1 MANDIDK
8 TSPHYKGE
16 FGSIYEVNQ
25 KFPSGGVEGDYVA
38 IDGWAHYWNADR
50 GTWCVNAQ
58 RDSYWDELI
67 TGIINKLKLF
77 KGATYMG
84 VAGVST
90 VPEKIAGVKMY
101 YFAKAAGRYSGFG
114 GLQLVQGINVL
125 YSDNGTSWV
134 ATPLLEVA
142 QELGVSTEKVMSQKA
157 VNTELG
163 KKADK
168 ETVNAALD
176 KKADKE
182 TVNAALDK
190 KADKETVNAA
200 LDKKADKETVN
211 AALDKKADK
220 ETVNAALDKKADKET
235 VNAALGKKFDKESVA
250 QESGDSEVLVMSQKS
265 VSDKLSDLSKLSN
278 EAVYGKY
285 TITDFNNYSW
295 NGSIVNIDSK
305 YKSIKI
311 PVTKGKKYTFE
322 FEGGNIQTKVKL
334 SGNIVVGTNTGFIDY
349 YRGEEVDSETKF
361 LLVTFS
367 NDTISVTV
375 KVDSSVQEHLSLL
388 GVNIA
393 NVDAKATA
401 NKSQLNLLV
410 QESPNLFDASK
421 NVDPNIFWGYQQQ
434 GTLVEENKYFIT
446 YKIPVEKS
454 TEYSINFLPT
464 TLDKKFAINY
474 YTENDKYNGSS
485 AETTF
490 ITGADTA
497 YIRFCVTI
505 SMYSLEEFNNSFML
519 VKGDSSKVPSKYV
532 KYGENVIGEVLEK
545 NISLKLEDAKS
556 YTDSVSNKTGV
567 RFSSKSVPIISLVYD
582 DNSSNDD
589 TLVKLADERGL
600 KVTFSTIGSTN
611 GFDSLGNKLKGWIA
625 KGHGVVSH
633 GCTTG
638 NDMVGID
645 GKPFTTGDSMRFNC
659 DKDAIKMVEGNI
671 SALDIYGLPHN
682 GIAYFNNWDSSSP
695 RLRNLITRYYQ
706 YGITLSG
713 DGINDTSADI
723 FNLKRYTT
731 DSNTMLK
738 EAKQFI
744 DSAINSNVWLIFGGH
759 MDRTATG
766 SDNYSTMSDFIELLD
781 YISEKVKLGQLVSL
795 NTDEA
800 FFEFQSRKL
809 VQNVIPN
816 FEVDNSVT
824 VGALRIKEGVVKVC
838 TNSGTNAIYELIIS
852 GTPTDGT
859 ITIGLDNKNS
869 NKDYTFNI
877 TSGMSIE
884 DILVLIQTALVS
896 MSNNNQ
902 TYNII
907 SDSNNHLIFSRAV
920 KGECA
925 LPTIN
930 AGTTGLTLLFKEIK
944 KGINT
949 IFN

>member
-38 IDGWAHYWNADR
+38 IDGWAHYWNANR

-84 VAGVST
+84 VADVST
-90 VPEKIAGVKMY
+90 IPEKIAGVKMY
-101 YFAKAAGRYSGFG
+101 YFAKAAGTYSGFG
-114 GLQLVQGINVL
+114 GLQLAQGINVL
-125 YSDNGTSWV
+125 YTDNGTSWT

-157 VNTELG
+157 VNTELD

-168 ETVNAALD
+168 AAMDVELD
-176 KKADKE
+176 KKADKSAVDVE
-182 TVNAALDK
+182 LGK
-190 KADKETVNAA
+190 KADKSAVDTE
-200 LDKKADKETVN
+200 
-211 AALDKKADK
+211 
-220 ETVNAALDKKADKET
+220 
-235 VNAALGKKFDKESVA
+235 LGKKFDKESVV
-250 QESGDSEVLVMSQKS
+250 QEFGDSEELVMSQKA
-265 VSDKLSDLSKLSN
+265 VSTELSNLSKLSN
-278 EAVYGKY
+278 EAIDGKY

-322 FEGGNIQTKVKL
+322 SEGGAIQTTIKL
-334 SGNIVVGTNTGFIDY
+334 SGNIVVGTNTGFIGY

-361 LLVTFS
+361 LLVTFN
-367 NDTISVTV
+367 NDTISATV
-375 KVDSSVQEHLSLL
+375 KVDSSVREQLSLL
-388 GVNIA
+388 DTNIA

-421 NVDPNIFWGYQQQ
+421 NVEPNVFWGYQQQ
-434 GTLVEENKYFIT
+434 GTLVEENKYFVT

-464 TLDKKFAINY
+464 ALGKNFAINY
-474 YTENDKYNGSS
+474 YTENDRYNGGS
-485 AETTF
+485 ADTTF
-490 ITGADTA
+490 ITGDATT

-519 VKGDSSKVPSKYV
+519 VKGDSSKIPSKYV
-532 KYGENVIGEVLEK
+532 KYGENVIGEVLEE
-545 NISLKLEDAKS
+545 NISSKMKESLQEANN
-556 YTDSVSNKTGV
+556 YTDSVVGRKREV
-567 RFSSKSVPIISLVYD
+567 HFSSKNIPIISLVYD

-611 GFDSLGNKLKGWIA
+611 GFDSLGNKLKDWIV
-625 KGHGVVSH
+625 KGHGVISH

-638 NDMVGID
+638 KDMIGIN
-645 GKPFTTGDSMRFNC
+645 GKPFTVGDSMRFNC
-659 DKDAIKMVEGNI
+659 DKDAIKMMEGNI
-671 SALDIYGLPHN
+671 SALDRYGLPHN
-682 GIAYFNNWDSSSP
+682 GIAYFNQWDSNSP
-695 RLRNLITRYYQ
+695 RLRNLVTSYYQ

-713 DGINDTSADI
+713 DGTNDTSADI

-731 DSNTMLK
+731 DNNTML
-738 EAKQFI
+738 EGAKQLI
-744 DSAINSNVWLIFGGH
+744 DSAINNNVWLIFGGH

-766 SDNYSTMSDFIELLD
+766 SGNYSTMPDFIELLD
-781 YISEKVKLGQLVSL
+781 YISKKVKSGQLISL

-852 GTPTDGT
+852 GTPTEGT
-859 ITIGLDNKNS
+859 ITIGIDNGNDK
-869 NKDYTFNI
+869 KDYTFNI
-877 TSGMSIE
+877 TSSMSLN
-884 DILVLIQTALVS
+884 DILILVQTALVS

-907 SDSNNHLIFSRAV
+907 SNSNNHLTFSRAI
-920 KGECA
+920 KGECE

-944 KGINT
+944 KGVNT
-949 IFN
+949 TFN

>member
-1 MANDIDK
+1 MATINEIKQQAAAVKNATQVGENTAERVGGALAGLADIA
-8 TSPHYKGE
+8 E
-16 FGSIYEVNQ
+16 Q
-25 KFPSGGVEGDYVA
+25 
-38 IDGWAHYWNADR
+38 
-50 GTWCVNAQ
+50 Q
-58 RDSYWDELI
+58 DS
-67 TGIINKLKLF
+67 
-77 KGATYMG
+77 
-84 VAGVST
+84 
-90 VPEKIAGVKMY
+90 
-101 YFAKAAGRYSGFG
+101 
-114 GLQLVQGINVL
+114 
-125 YSDNGTSWV
+125 
-134 ATPLLEVA
+134 
-142 QELGVSTEKVMSQKA
+142 
-157 VNTELG
+157 
-163 KKADK
+163 
-168 ETVNAALD
+168 
-176 KKADKE
+176 
-182 TVNAALDK
+182 
-190 KADKETVNAA
+190 
-200 LDKKADKETVN
+200 
-211 AALDKKADK
+211 
-220 ETVNAALDKKADKET
+220 
-235 VNAALGKKFDKESVA
+235 
-250 QESGDSEVLVMSQKS
+250 
-265 VSDKLSDLSKLSN
+265 KLSDSLLLSN

-311 PVTKGKKYTFE
+311 PVTKGKKYTFGY
-322 FEGGNIQTKVKL
+322 EGGDIQTKVKL
-334 SGNIVVGTNTGFIDY
+334 SGDVVIGTNTNFIDY

-361 LLVTFS
+361 LLVTFT

-375 KVDSSVQEHLSLL
+375 KVDSSVQKRLSSLDTN
-388 GVNIA
+388 VA
-393 NVDAKATA
+393 NVDAKVTD
-401 NKSQLNLLV
+401 NKSKLNLLL

-421 NVDPNIFWGYQQQ
+421 NVDPNVFWGYQQQ
-434 GTLVEENKYFIT
+434 GNLVEENKYFVT

-464 TLDKKFAINY
+464 TLGEKFAINY
-474 YTENDKYNGSS
+474 YTEDDKYNGSS

-490 ITGADTA
+490 FTGIATA

-505 SMYSLEEFNNSFML
+505 SMYSLDKFNDSFML

-545 NISLKLEDAKS
+545 SMSSKIEEANS
-556 YTDSVSNKTGV
+556 YTDRVISSKTGV
-567 RFSSKSVPIISLVYD
+567 RFSSKNLPIISLVYD

-611 GFDSLGNKLKGWIA
+611 GFDSLGSKLKDWVA

-638 NDMVGID
+638 DTMVGID

-671 SALDIYGLPHN
+671 SALDRYGLPHN
-682 GIAYFNNWDSSSP
+682 GIAYFNQWDSNSP

-706 YGITLSG
+706 YGITFG
-713 DGINDTSADI
+713 DNGINDTSADI
-723 FNLKRYTT
+723 FNLKRYST
-731 DSNTMLK
+731 DSNTMLEK
-738 EAKQFI
+738 AKQLI
-744 DSAINSNVWLIFGGH
+744 DSAINNNVWLIFGGH

-766 SDNYSTMSDFIELLD
+766 SGNYSTMSAFIELLD
-781 YISEKVKLGQLVSL
+781 YISEKVKTGQLISL
-795 NTDEA
+795 NTDNA

-816 FEVDNSVT
+816 FEVDNGVT

-838 TNSGTNAIYELIIS
+838 TNSGTNAIYELTIS
-852 GTPTDGT
+852 GTPIDGT
-859 ITIGLDNKNS
+859 ITIGLDNKNG
-869 NKDYTFNI
+869 NKNYSFNV
-877 TSGMSIE
+877 TSAMSIE

-896 MSNNNQ
+896 TSNNNQ

-907 SDSNNHLIFSRAV
+907 GDSNSHLIFIRAV

>member
-1 MANDIDK
+1 MEKKYLNYSGLMHFWGKIKSYTKSVSDALQGQIDDKQQQITANKSAQDAKNASLDENMAKLNTRDDQITETLKNISATGGASVASAVTYDNTTSQLTSANIQGAVDELQGAKIDK
-8 TSPHYKGE
+8 TSILQE
-16 FGSIYEVNQ
+16 
-25 KFPSGGVEGDYVA
+25 SGDA
-38 IDGWAHYWNADR
+38 N
-50 GTWCVNAQ
+50 N
-58 RDSYWDELI
+58 
-67 TGIINKLKLF
+67 
-77 KGATYMG
+77 M
-84 VAGVST
+84 
-90 VPEKIAGVKMY
+90 
-101 YFAKAAGRYSGFG
+101 
-114 GLQLVQGINVL
+114 
-125 YSDNGTSWV
+125 
-134 ATPLLEVA
+134 
-142 QELGVSTEKVMSQKA
+142 VMSQKA
-157 VNTELG
+157 VSDEL
-163 KKADK
+163 
-168 ETVNAALD
+168 N
-176 KKADKE
+176 
-182 TVNAALDK
+182 N
-190 KADKETVNAA
+190 
-200 LDKKADKETVN
+200 
-211 AALDKKADK
+211 
-220 ETVNAALDKKADKET
+220 
-235 VNAALGKKFDKESVA
+235 
-250 QESGDSEVLVMSQKS
+250 
-265 VSDKLSDLSKLSN
+265 LSKLSN

-295 NGSIVNIDSK
+295 NGSIVDIDSK

-322 FEGGNIQTKVKL
+322 YEGGNIQTKVKL
-334 SGNIVVGTNTGFIDY
+334 SDNIVVGTNTGFIDY

-361 LLVTFS
+361 LLVTFN
-367 NDTISVTV
+367 NDTISATV

-388 GVNIA
+388 DINIA

-401 NKSQLNLLV
+401 NKSQLNSLV

-421 NVDPNIFWGYQQQ
+421 NVDPNVFCGYQQQ
-434 GTLVEENKYFIT
+434 GTLVEENKYFVT

-490 ITGADTA
+490 ITGAGTA
-497 YIRFCVTI
+497 YIRFCVTR
-505 SMYSLEEFNNSFML
+505 SMYNLEEFNGSFML
-519 VKGDSSKVPSKYV
+519 VKGDFSKVPSKYV
-532 KYGENVIGEVLEK
+532 KYGENVLGEVLEK
-545 NISLKLEDAKS
+545 NISSKMEESLQEANN
-556 YTDSVSNKTGV
+556 YTDSVVGSKREFN
-567 RFSSKSVPIISLVYD
+567 FSSKNIPIISLVYD

-600 KVTFSTIGSTN
+600 KVTFSTIGSTD
-611 GFDSLGNKLKGWIA
+611 GFDSLGNKLKDWIA

-638 NDMVGID
+638 KDMIGIN

-671 SALDIYGLPHN
+671 SALNRYKLPHN
-682 GIAYFNNWDSSSP
+682 GIAYFNQWDSNSP

-723 FNLKRYTT
+723 FNLKRYST

-738 EAKQFI
+738 EAKPLI
-744 DSAINSNVWLIFGGH
+744 DSAINNNVWLIFGGH

-766 SDNYSTMSDFIELLD
+766 SGNYSTMSDFTELLD
-781 YISEKVKLGQLVSL
+781 YISEKVKTGQLISL

-816 FEVDNSVT
+816 FEVDNNVT
-824 VGALRIKEGVVKVC
+824 VGALRIKERVVKVC